1 MGEMRDLIDFPCSD
15 TWLDYYYERGL
26 TPRRSARYG
35 LQYGLQDETVRLL
48 AEELRSAVSRGMAL
62 QESLIARLSQRVA
75 ALERR
80 VAALEAQAGRASLP
94 ESRGIRPVRI
104 HDEGV

>member
-1 MGEMRDLIDFPCSD
+1 MIGEMRDLIDFPCSD
-15 TWLDYYYERGL
+15 TWLDYYHERGL

-35 LQYGLQDETVRLL
+35 LRDETVRLL

-104 HDEGV
+104 HDEGA